1 MPIWSKR
8 VGTASGPGGA
18 PRWGAGF
25 VLVGILVSLP
35 AFAGE
40 SSAET
45 ALPTVVVLSL
55 DGVRHDYPDRIAGGG
70 FSRLSREGVSAGKL
84 IPSFPASTLP
94 AHVTLATGC
103 FAERHG
109 ILNRRFLDVRRGEFG
124 PSDDPDWIGC
134 EPIWIT
140 AERQG
145 IRSAV
150 ENWTGSF
157 GAWRGREASFHER
170 EFVPL
175 ADREVLN
182 RVLRWM
188 EMPMESRPRLVLAY
202 LSGAD
207 HEGHRDGPDS
217 GEVEAQVR
225 RLDGQLAELERR
237 LERLKPSPPNLIV
250 VSDHGMAVRKGQID
264 PAELLARQGIG
275 NRTFCSGGSAN
286 VYLKKI
292 QALPEAIRVLSEVPG
307 LRVFAAGELPVDLHY
322 GYPGRTGDIVL
333 LAPVGVELV
342 PYHSRPSLDQGV
354 HGYRGSEETMG
365 GVFFGWGPS
374 FRRGVR
380 VPDFRAVDLYP
391 LLCALLGIHASPQSQ
406 GELREGLLRHPERGS
421 RFPLPPGVP
430 GGSSCRP

>member
-1 MPIWSKR
+1 
-8 VGTASGPGGA
+8 VAPGSSGA
-18 PRWGAGF
+18 PSRGAWPGSA
-25 VLVGILVSLP
+25 LLGILLCLP

-40 SSAET
+40 PPAEVGV
-45 ALPTVVVLSL
+45 PPVIVLSL
-55 DGVRHDYPDRIAGGG
+55 DGVRHDYPGRIAGAG
-70 FSRLSREGVSAGKL
+70 FSRLVREGVSAGRL

-109 ILNRRFLDVRRGEFG
+109 ILNRRFLDDHRGEFD
-124 PSDDPDWIGC
+124 PSASPDWIGC

-145 IRSAV
+145 LRSAV

-157 GAWRGREASFHER
+157 GAWGGREASFHER

-182 RVLRWM
+182 RVFRWM
-188 EMPMESRPRLVLAY
+188 EMPVGSRPRLVLAY

-217 GEVEAQVR
+217 AEVEAKVR
-225 RLDGQLAELERR
+225 RLDGQLADLERR
-237 LERLKPSPPNLIV
+237 LERTRPWPPNLIV

-286 VYLKKI
+286 VYLRKI
-292 QALPEAIRVLSEVPG
+292 RALPEAVRILSEVPG
-307 LRVFAAGELPVDLHY
+307 LRIFTSGEMPEDLHY

-333 LAPVGVELV
+333 LAPVGTELV
-342 PYHSRPSLDQGV
+342 PYRSRFSPDHGV
-354 HGYRGSEETMG
+354 HGYLGSEESMG
-365 GVFFGWGPS
+365 GIFFGWGPS
-374 FRRGVR
+374 FRRGTR
-380 VPDFRAVDLYP
+380 IPDFRAVDLYP
-391 LLCALLGIHASPQSQ
+391 LVCALLGIQASPRSQ
-406 GELREGLLRHPERGS
+406 GELREELLKRPERGS
-421 RFPLPPGVP
+421 RSLPPPGVP
-430 GGSSCRP
+430 ERSSDRP